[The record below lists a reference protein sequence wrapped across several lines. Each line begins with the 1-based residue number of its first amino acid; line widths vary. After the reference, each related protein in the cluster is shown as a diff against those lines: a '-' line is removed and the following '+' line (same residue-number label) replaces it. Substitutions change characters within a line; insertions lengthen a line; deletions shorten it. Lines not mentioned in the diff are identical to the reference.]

1 MRCHILKIQLITIST
16 TSTNMNYV
24 YHLRDA
30 RGVQLG
36 APGGPRTMYLLV
48 QPHRTGTNTVAMGV
62 EDFAV
67 GGSTP
72 DHAHAH
78 SDEIFFVI
86 SGTGRAVVGD
96 DSRDVGPGD
105 AIWIPRGVRHQLLN
119 TGNTVLRTT
128 WTFVPAG
135 PEQALQPGPGSAEP
149 QGKS

>member
-1 MRCHILKIQLITIST
+1 
-16 TSTNMNYV
+16 MNYV
-24 YHLRDA
+24 FSLKDS

-48 QPHRTGTNTVAMGV
+48 EPKNTGTAAVAMGV

-67 GGSTP
+67 GGCTP
-72 DHAHAH
+72 DHTHPH

-86 SGTGRAVVGD
+86 SGTGRAVVSGQ
-96 DSRDVGPGD
+96 SREVGPGD

-119 TGNTVLRTT
+119 TGNAVLRTT

-135 PEQALQPGPGSAEP
+135 PEQTLRPGTTTDEGRETP
-149 QGKS
+149 